1 MKIGIIF
8 IMISAV
14 VPLLL
19 ASLGK
24 STPHHSNLIFTYPRP
39 ILYVGMLG
47 VLATS
52 LSITMIFVKN
62 QFEYRFLPLLLPV
75 ALIHIGSWYLI
86 LLQANWQI
94 ELSEAGFIVRNIFRR
109 KKICSYSEICKI
121 VMYYTPKRDVAQKIK
136 LFMGRKRIIIECTMG
151 NSPEFEKKFLKMVKK
166 VKRNDEQFTIEKVN
180 SKI

>member
-8 IMISAV
+8 IVISAV
-14 VPLLL
+14 VRLLL

-24 STPHHSNLIFTYPRP
+24 STIHRSNLIFTYPRP

-94 ELSEAGFIVRNIFRR
+94 ELSEDGFIVRNIFRR

-136 LFMGRKRIIIECTMG
+136 LVMGRKCIIIECTMG
-151 NSPEFEKKFLKMVKK
+151 NYPEFEKNLLKMVKK
-166 VKRNDEQFTIEKVN
+166 VKKNDDQFTIEKVN

>member
-24 STPHHSNLIFTYPRP
+24 STTHHSNLIFTYPRP

-86 LLQANWQI
+86 LLQTNWRI
-94 ELSEAGFIVRNIFRR
+94 ELSEDGFIVRNLFRR
-109 KKICSYSEICKI
+109 KKIYSY
-121 VMYYTPKRDVAQKIK
+121 
-136 LFMGRKRIIIECTMG
+136 
-151 NSPEFEKKFLKMVKK
+151 
-166 VKRNDEQFTIEKVN
+166 
-180 SKI
+180 

>member
-8 IMISAV
+8 IIISAV

-19 ASLGK
+19 AWLGK
-24 STPHHSNLIFTYPRP
+24 STIHHSDFIFTYPRP

-62 QFEYRFLPLLLPV
+62 QFEYRFLPLLLSV

-86 LLQANWQI
+86 VLQTNWRI
-94 ELSEAGFIVRNIFRR
+94 ELSEDGFIVRNIFRR
-109 KKICSYSEICKI
+109 KKTYNYLEICKI
-121 VMYYTPKRDVAQKIK
+121 VMYYTPKKDVLFIIGDWNEKIPHA
-136 LFMGRKRIIIECTMG
+136 
-151 NSPEFEKKFLKMVKK
+151 N
-166 VKRNDEQFTIEKVN
+166 
-180 SKI
+180 